1 MPSATIPTM
10 QTSNRFTEYDFEN
23 TFPERTASALLPRP
37 CGEGGFG
44 AAEDGWGLT
53 SPPTPPSASPSSPVA
68 SGQSLV
74 PSPLTNTLLEDL
86 FNPSISTLDLCQL
99 HNLSLPELADLLES
113 DQFRRAQ
120 DATQRINAARAAIV
134 EPESKTLALVRT
146 HDLLKDKPTTP
157 AHAETQRKAAQSI
170 TQTGGAAIPPTKKT
184 RALSNTQL
192 VHSDQSHQFTSLE
205 RATMSQKTNRSTN
218 AIIATLVAGASL
230 AHAQSDFSY
239 QGTLN
244 DAGAPA
250 NGTYDMRFTMWDDQ
264 TIGAPDTQLG
274 FTNTRL
280 GVQVEDGLFNVQLD
294 MGNTSLSSASGRYL
308 QIQVRPAGVG
318 SYITLNP
325 RTPID
330 FSPRSVFSLQSEQ
343 LTLPFIQ
350 SGPPASPTG
359 GVFNINNTSASGYAI
374 GGEGP
379 TWGIIGYA
387 GDYSPFPPIVTPA
400 GLFGIGERVGTG
412 GSSGTGSGL
421 FGITTSG
428 SGGEFA
434 VLGSNSGN
442 ALYAR
447 TSGSGHAGL
456 FEKTQTTG
464 STAALRVT
472 NASTSSSALGVQS
485 IITSTTPGAN
495 STALRGENRGTGF
508 FGIGVWGSHAGTGW
522 GVYGT
527 SGTGGLAGN
536 FGGDVFVSGNLSK
549 GAGTFKIDHPLDPE
563 NMYLSHSFVESPD
576 MKNIYDGVVTLDEHG
591 NATVTMP
598 TYFDALNTEFRYQ
611 LTCIG
616 GYAPVYIA
624 EEITNQ
630 QFTIAG
636 GSPGLKVSWQITGIR
651 QDPFAKAHPVVVEAE
666 KSGQD
671 RGRYLHPELYGQSKE
686 QGIYY
691 VDPDALPQN

>member
-1 MPSATIPTM
+1 MSHKKNKSLHALIAATV
-10 QTSNRFTEYDFEN
+10 
-23 TFPERTASALLPRP
+23 
-37 CGEGGFG
+37 G
-44 AAEDGWGLT
+44 AA
-53 SPPTPPSASPSSPVA
+53 
-68 SGQSLV
+68 
-74 PSPLTNTLLEDL
+74 
-86 FNPSISTLDLCQL
+86 
-99 HNLSLPELADLLES
+99 
-113 DQFRRAQ
+113 
-120 DATQRINAARAAIV
+120 
-134 EPESKTLALVRT
+134 
-146 HDLLKDKPTTP
+146 
-157 AHAETQRKAAQSI
+157 
-170 TQTGGAAIPPTKKT
+170 
-184 RALSNTQL
+184 
-192 VHSDQSHQFTSLE
+192 
-205 RATMSQKTNRSTN
+205 
-218 AIIATLVAGASL
+218 ASL

-250 NGTYDMRFTMWDDQ
+250 SGTYDMRFTMWDDQ

-350 SGPPASPTG
+350 SGPPVSPTS

-434 VLGSNSGN
+434 VLGTNPGN

-447 TSGSGHAGL
+447 TSGTGHAGL

-472 NASTSSSALGVQS
+472 NASTSASAFGVHS
-485 IITSTTPGAN
+485 TITSTSPGGS
-495 STALRGENRGTGF
+495 STALRGENRGNSA
-508 FGIGVWGSHAGTGW
+508 FGIGVWGSQEGSGW

-527 SGTGGLAGN
+527 STGGGRGVYGLSIGTGGYAVYAVGNSGADAG
-536 FGGDVFVSGNLSK
+536 FFFGDVIMTGNLSK
-549 GAGTFKIDHPLDPE
+549 GSGTFRIDHPNDPA

-576 MKNIYDGVVTLDEHG
+576 MKNIYDGVVTLDDSG
-591 NATVTMP
+591 TATVTMP
-598 TYFDALNTEFRYQ
+598 SYFDALNTEFRYQ

-616 GYAPVYIA
+616 GYAPVYIS
-624 EEITNQ
+624 EEINER
-630 QFTIAG
+630 QFAIAG

-651 QDPFAKAHPVVVEAE
+651 QDPYALANPIRVEEE
-666 KSGQD
+666 KSSQD
-671 RGRYLHPELYGQSKE
+671 KGRYLHPKAYNQPIEK
-686 QGIYY
+686 GIGYTPQPT
-691 VDPDALPQN
+691 PDQN